1 MVRKGRTRRSH
12 RVFYCLCWQVQ
23 VRLGH
28 QSRAMTISLPTFRKE
43 GSRFV
48 HVPDTAAATKAA
60 TLLDKHQPTIARLRE
75 KLGFQKDETVIAWL
89 LEQIELAP
97 DLNRLVL
104 ELLTDD

>member
-1 MVRKGRTRRSH
+1 MS
-12 RVFYCLCWQVQ
+12 
-23 VRLGH
+23 
-28 QSRAMTISLPTFRKE
+28 ISLPNFRKE
-43 GSRFV
+43 GARFIQVPESTTASKAEKLMAKHSR
-48 HVPDTAAATKAA
+48 TI
-60 TLLDKHQPTIARLRE
+60 TLLRE